1 MQRYT
6 STYFHNVPGT
16 GSYTTSTTNM
26 YHKDFTYRRGAPIPA
41 PTGVAGAARH
51 GATGFF
57 VQDGDALP
65 VPPARF
71 GAHGCR
77 AIFTAPLFRAIAR
90 ARRLVAIAP
99 RRTIV
104 RAHNGTGPVQLVLAD
119 VAFVTLVARARAVG
133 VVARA
138 VRPAILRAGHN
149 GTIRPDKTGETVT
162 GTGPQTQAI
171 PTAQQRAGNA
181 HADLSRRNAKSGA
194 VCQSPGQGNGLFG
207 LQWLGRPVQ
216 FQQTL

>member
-1 MQRYT
+1 MYNKDQ
-6 STYFHNVPGT
+6 FHV
-16 GSYTTSTTNM
+16 
-26 YHKDFTYRRGAPIPA
+26 RRSVPIPA
-41 PTGVAGAARH
+41 PTGVADAARH

-104 RAHNGTGPVQLVLAD
+104 RASFEIPN
-119 VAFVTLVARARAVG
+119 VTDIV
-133 VVARA
+133 
-138 VRPAILRAGHN
+138 
-149 GTIRPDKTGETVT
+149 E
-162 GTGPQTQAI
+162 
-171 PTAQQRAGNA
+171 
-181 HADLSRRNAKSGA
+181 KS
-194 VCQSPGQGNGLFG
+194 
-207 LQWLGRPVQ
+207 
-216 FQQTL
+216 

>member
-1 MQRYT
+1 M
-6 STYFHNVPGT
+6 YFHIVGGT

-104 RAHNGTGPVQLVLAD
+104 RAPVQ
-119 VAFVTLVARARAVG
+119 
-133 VVARA
+133 
-138 VRPAILRAGHN
+138 
-149 GTIRPDKTGETVT
+149 
-162 GTGPQTQAI
+162 
-171 PTAQQRAGNA
+171 
-181 HADLSRRNAKSGA
+181 SKS
-194 VCQSPGQGNGLFG
+194 PM
-207 LQWLGRPVQ
+207 
-216 FQQTL
+216 